1 MTKYEKRIQNV
12 NNMIA
17 ILDEF
22 LARGYYVH
30 SGPFMIRPGAT
41 MKEFSDDDLLL
52 FFAYDDRWVVH
63 NEHKYVVVT
72 YYSFITM

>member
-1 MTKYEKRIQNV
+1 MTKYEKRIQKV

-30 SGPFMIRPGAT
+30 SGPFMIRPGAS
-41 MKEFSDDDLLL
+41 MKEFSDDDLLM
-52 FFAYDDRWVVH
+52 FFAEGDRWIVN
-63 NEHKYVVVT
+63 NEKKYVIVT
-72 YYSFITM
+72 H

>member
-1 MTKYEKRIQNV
+1 MTKDEERIEKV

-30 SGPFMIRPGAT
+30 SGPFMIRPGAS
-41 MKEFSDDDLLL
+41 MKEFSDDDLLM
-52 FFAYDDRWVVH
+52 FFAEGDRWVVN
-63 NEHKYVVVT
+63 NENKYVVVT
-72 YYSFITM
+72 Y